1 MNGLSAA
8 LQSASILLREG
19 LEALLVIAALAAFVK
34 RAGVPEKVRPI
45 YLGAALTVLAS
56 FGAALVFE
64 RFFEGEH
71 NDFVEGWR
79 HGGCGG
85 ADALRERLVVLAP
98 GPHRYG

>member
-45 YLGAALTVLAS
+45 YLGADAGILLRRSKGKAS
-56 FGAALVFE
+56 VMTRIHWVTRG
-64 RFFEGEH
+64 H
-71 NDFVEGWR
+71 K
-79 HGGCGG
+79 GGG
-85 ADALRERLVVLAP
+85 
-98 GPHRYG
+98 